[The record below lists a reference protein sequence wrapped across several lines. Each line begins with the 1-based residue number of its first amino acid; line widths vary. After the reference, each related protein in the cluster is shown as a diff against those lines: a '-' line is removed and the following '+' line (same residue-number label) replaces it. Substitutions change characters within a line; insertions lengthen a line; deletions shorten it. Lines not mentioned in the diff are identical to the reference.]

1 MKISQNKTS
10 NSKGIFQLIFFL
22 LTFFTC
28 NGIFAQFTIPEKPS
42 FQTSVYDYAHV
53 LSASEKT
60 QLEEKLIRYSDST
73 TTQIVVITIE
83 SLKGEDVSQLA
94 TKWGQT
100 WGIGG
105 TAKDD
110 NGVIILL
117 AKNEKKIAINPGYG
131 VEDRL
136 TAGIGGT
143 IIRNI
148 IIPEFKAGS
157 FYNGLD
163 KGTDAIIDVFKGKF
177 KGERKQ
183 TKGKDFPIL
192 PFIVIVVI
200 VLILLSRNKRGGGG
214 NSGNNNGGG
223 PSLMDVILL
232 SSLGRSSGGGFG
244 GFGGGSSG
252 GGFGGGGGGFGG
264 GFGGGG
270 FSGGGS
276 SGSW

>member
-1 MKISQNKTS
+1 MKNSQIKISNS
-10 NSKGIFQLIFFL
+10 NRIFQITLLFIAFFISN
-22 LTFFTC
+22 T
-28 NGIFAQFTIPEKPS
+28 IFAQFEIPPKPS
-42 FQTSVYDYAHV
+42 FQTSVYDYANI
-53 LSASEKT
+53 LSSTEKA

-73 TTQIVVITIE
+73 TTQIVIITVE

-100 WGIGG
+100 WGIGA
-105 TAKDD
+105 TKEDD
-110 NGVIILL
+110 NGVVILL

-131 VEDRL
+131 LEDRL

-163 KGTDAIIDVFKGKF
+163 QGTDAIIDVFKGKF

-183 TKGKDFPIL
+183 TKKGQDFPIL

-214 NSGNNNGGG
+214 NSGNNGGGG
-223 PSLMDVILL
+223 PSLLDVIIL
-232 SSLGRSSGGGFG
+232 SNLGRSGGGGFG
-244 GFGGGSSG
+244 GFGGGSS
-252 GGFGGGGGGFGG
+252 GGGGGFGG

-276 SGSW
+276 SGGW